1 MNIRHQDIDK
11 TNLHLLKDV
20 KAGEWI
26 TYTGDIITVRD
37 SSQIKLFEMYI
48 EGKKLPVDLNGSIVM
63 YGAPTEGKQIIIGPT
78 TSIRMDASLDFMLG
92 QGVLATIGKG
102 ARSDK
107 AKETI
112 KRNKT
117 PYLVLMSGVSA
128 YLSKFFITGEI
139 IAFSELGPEA
149 VRKFTTSKLPL
160 LVAIDPQGESIF

>member
-1 MNIRHQDIDK
+1 MNIKHQEIDK
-11 TNLHLLKDV
+11 TNLHLLKDI

-26 TYTGDIITVRD
+26 SYTGDIITVRD

-48 EGKKLPVDLNGSIVM
+48 EGKKLPIDLKGSIIM

-78 TSIRMDASLDFMLG
+78 TSIRMDTSLDFMLE

-112 KRNKT
+112 KKHKA
-117 PYLVLMSGVSA
+117 PYLVL
-128 YLSKFFITGEI
+128 
-139 IAFSELGPEA
+139 
-149 VRKFTTSKLPL
+149 
-160 LVAIDPQGESIF
+160 IFR